1 MDLADEI
8 ALEMN
13 SNKIPKPQAVHV
25 QRIDLT
31 KPLELVPSTSSK
43 GSAEKPA
50 EGEPIEIRHESTES
64 SESEKRN
71 DSPIE
76 ITSLLVNRWARD
88 QQTKDLEDGEIIDDD
103 LQIVSVRQT
112 NTSKGFDI
120 GVVMVYKLYNRT
132 IYRSDTPTI

>member
-1 MDLADEI
+1 MPLDLADEI

-31 KPLELVPSTSSK
+31 KPLELVPSASSK

-76 ITSLLVNRWARD
+76 ITSSLVNRWARD

-120 GVVMVYKLYNRT
+120 GIGYKNNVCAT
-132 IYRSDTPTI
+132 IK

>member
-1 MDLADEI
+1 
-8 ALEMN
+8 MN

-43 GSAEKPA
+43 GSAEKPD

-71 DSPIE
+71 DEVQQGIKVNPNLRGE
-76 ITSLLVNRWARD
+76 PKVITC
-88 QQTKDLEDGEIIDDD
+88 
-103 LQIVSVRQT
+103 SVE
-112 NTSKGFDI
+112 
-120 GVVMVYKLYNRT
+120 
-132 IYRSDTPTI
+132 